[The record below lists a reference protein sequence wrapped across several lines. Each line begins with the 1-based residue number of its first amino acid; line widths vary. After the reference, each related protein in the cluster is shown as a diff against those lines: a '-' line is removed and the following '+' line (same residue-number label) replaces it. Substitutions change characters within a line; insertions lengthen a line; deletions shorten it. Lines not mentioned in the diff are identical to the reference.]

1 MTDRKRPDLKPLE
14 MLDLGRARTLGGI
27 LDGMSR
33 CSFGARMLGEAA
45 ATLASWCRELR
56 KPVIVYDGDLGSP
69 LGGLLRS
76 MVAEGLCYRIM
87 RPATYAKRPAWR
99 ASNAL
104 VVGDVA
110 DRHAASF
117 AARAPR
123 TTLFVNDTDL
133 ANPGQVKDGYFPDA
147 VFTDPRFAMP
157 VLAAAVRERLGG
169 PALTAGGF
177 VGHLRAARYGGI
189 ADQTVT
195 GADTLIASMEDPAC
209 RRFLTLSGAMTVAQM
224 SLVICEMIDRG
235 MVHSV
240 TSTGAL
246 MAHGLVPGLGLRH
259 YKYDPGDDDRT
270 LAALSLNRVT
280 DTLEPETNFDHID
293 DIMQEVLGT
302 FSGDEPI
309 SPRILHAAIGKYLV
323 ERHPDQRAILAS
335 AFRMGVPVFV
345 PAFVDSELGNDVF
358 VTNRQREL
366 EGKRRVTMDL
376 ELDSAELIR
385 LMTGAEHA
393 AIWTFGGGV
402 PRNWTQ
408 NVSPLLEIHNA
419 RLAELGL
426 ELPVRKF
433 RYGCKVCPDRP
444 HFGHLSGC
452 TYEEGKSWRKFD
464 LDGMFAEIHGDAT
477 QVWPILV
484 KHVMDWQDGRH

>member
-1 MTDRKRPDLKPLE
+1 MKDTKRPDLRPLQ
-14 MLDLGRARTLGGI
+14 MLDLSRCGTLAEV

-45 ATLASWCRELR
+45 ATLSRWCSEQR
-56 KPVIVYDGDLGSP
+56 KPVAVYDGSLESP

-76 MVAEGLCYRIM
+76 MLADGLLYRIM
-87 RPATYAKRPAWR
+87 RPATYAKRPEWR

-104 VVGDVA
+104 VVGNVA
-110 DRHAASF
+110 DRHARALAS
-117 AARAPR
+117 RDPR

-147 VFTDPRFAMP
+147 VFADPRFIMP
-157 VLAAAVRERLGG
+157 ALDAAVRERLGG
-169 PALTAGGF
+169 PATTVTAFIAGLRRGAYGGTADQL
-177 VGHLRAARYGGI
+177 VRAA
-189 ADQTVT
+189 DTV
-195 GADTLIASMEDPAC
+195 AASMDDDRC
-209 RRFLTLSGAMTVAQM
+209 IRFLTLSGAMTVAQM
-224 SLVICEMIDRG
+224 SLVICELIDRG
-235 MVHSV
+235 MVQAI

-246 MAHGLVPGLGLRH
+246 MAHGLVPGLGLKH
-259 YKYDPGDDDRT
+259 YKYDPKDDDGE

-293 DIMQEVLGT
+293 DIMREVLDT
-302 FSGDEPI
+302 FSGEEPI
-309 SPRILHAAIGKYLV
+309 SPRILHAAIGKYLA
-323 ERHPDQRAILAS
+323 EKHPGKRAILAS
-335 AFRMGVPVFV
+335 AHAKGVPVFV
-345 PAFVDSELGNDVF
+345 PAFVDSEIGNDVY
-358 VTNRQREL
+358 VANRQREL
-366 EGKRRVTMDL
+366 EGKRRIVMDL
-376 ELDSAELIR
+376 ELDSTELIR
-385 LMTGAEHA
+385 LMTGSERS

-419 RLAELGL
+419 RLAELGV

-464 LDGMFAEIHGDAT
+464 LDGTFSEVRGDAT
-477 QVWPILV
+477 QIWPLLV
-484 KHVMDWQDGRH
+484 RYLMERQ

>member
-1 MTDRKRPDLKPLE
+1 MTRQKKPDLKPLE
-14 MLDLGRARTLGGI
+14 MLDLARCATVGQI
-27 LDGMSR
+27 VDGMSR

-45 ATLASWCRELR
+45 ATLTKWCANEK
-56 KPVIVYDGDLGSP
+56 KPLIIYDGLRNGALGQA
-69 LGGLLRS
+69 LGRL
-76 MVAEGLCYRIM
+76 VADGLCSGITQ
-87 RPATYAKRPAWR
+87 PWIYAKRTDR
-99 ASNAL
+99 DRNAL
-104 VVGDVA
+104 VVGAVSE
-110 DRHAASF
+110 RHVSMLAE
-117 AARAPR
+117 RAPG
-123 TTLFVNDTDL
+123 TTLFVNDDDL

-147 VFTDPRFAMP
+147 VFSDPRFIVP
-157 VLAAAVRERLGG
+157 VLIASVRERLGG
-169 PALTAGGF
+169 PALSVGALIEELRTAC
-177 VGHLRAARYGGI
+177 YGGV
-189 ADQTVT
+189 ADQTVRA
-195 GADTLIASMEDPAC
+195 ADTLIASMNEPGC

-259 YKYDPGDDDRT
+259 YKYDPKDDDRA
-270 LAALSLNRVT
+270 LAEMSLNRVT

-293 DIMQEVLGT
+293 DIMQEVLAT
-302 FSGDEPI
+302 FSGEEAI
-309 SPRILHAAIGKYLV
+309 SPRILHTAIGKYLV
-323 ERHPDQRAILAS
+323 ERYPGKRAILAS
-335 AFRMGVPVFV
+335 AYEKGVPVFV
-345 PAFVDSELGNDVF
+345 PAFVDSELGNDVY
-358 VTNRQREL
+358 VTNRQRQL
-366 EGKRRVTMDL
+366 EGKRRVIMDL

-385 LMTGAEHA
+385 LMTTTERA

-419 RLAELGL
+419 RLAELGE

-464 LDGMFAEIHGDAT
+464 LDGMFTEVHGDAT
-477 QVWPILV
+477 QVWPLLV
-484 KHVMDWQDGRH
+484 KYVMDRQDSK